1 MLYIKHC
8 KKFKLVILRQTL
20 VAIFT
25 KSEFDLKGK
34 AKEAVGE
41 LSYVTRK
48 MIGQFLY
55 MDLQKT
61 KNQIY
66 QEKSFLL

>member
-1 MLYIKHC
+1 MSYTKHC
-8 KKFKLVILRQTL
+8 KRFKQVTLRQAL
-20 VAIFT
+20 VVIFT
-25 KSEFDLKGK
+25 KNEFDLKVK
-34 AKEAVGE
+34 AKEAEDE

-48 MIGQFLY
+48 MIGQFSY

-66 QEKSFLL
+66 QERSFLL